1 MKDGYGM
8 KFGDL
13 LMYFDHD
20 TSSCKMSQDY
30 LQQTKGK
37 PSKELSKIFPKAGCI
52 DSNGKL
58 YQQDQLVRH
67 TLEKDSSESVNWPT
81 PSTQDNEHKNL
92 NLNEKG
98 RRVAKNGGEDRSLN
112 LADKVQVATWE
123 TPNTMDHL
131 PPRSGEALEN
141 VLYRGDKERK
151 SKRKSTGNLRE
162 NSRLQ
167 GKRLNYGWVTRLM
180 GFPDGWLN

>member
-13 LMYFDHD
+13 LMYFDQD
-20 TSSCKMSQDY
+20 TSSWKMSQDY

-37 PSKELSKIFPKAGCI
+37 PSKELSQIFPKAGCI
-52 DSNGKL
+52 DSSGKL
-58 YQQDQLVRH
+58 YQQNQLVRH
-67 TLEKDSSESVNWPT
+67 TLEKDSLESVNWPT

-92 NLNEKG
+92 EINDKG
-98 RRVAKNGGEDRSLN
+98 RRIAKNGGEDRSLN
-112 LADKVQVATWE
+112 LADKVQVANWE

-131 PPRSGEALEN
+131 PPRTGEALEN

-162 NSRLQ
+162 NPRLG

-180 GFPDGWLN
+180 GFPDGWLD

>member
-1 MKDGYGM
+1 M
-8 KFGDL
+8 
-13 LMYFDHD
+13 
-20 TSSCKMSQDY
+20 
-30 LQQTKGK
+30 
-37 PSKELSKIFPKAGCI
+37 
-52 DSNGKL
+52 
-58 YQQDQLVRH
+58 
-67 TLEKDSSESVNWPT
+67 
-81 PSTQDNEHKNL
+81 
-92 NLNEKG
+92 
-98 RRVAKNGGEDRSLN
+98 N
-112 LADKVQVATWE
+112 LADKVQVASWE

-180 GFPDGWLN
+180 GFPDGWLD